1 MFTTAEEVMN
11 AVPYEGVTEDMV
23 RHAQFIIETFVGRS
37 ESEIDNPRD
46 QAKMRRAVIAQTVYM
61 KDNPD
66 ISFNQISVSSI
77 SRGDGLTV
85 FRAGDFASPFIAPVA
100 LMALGGLSWMRSR
113 SVPFG
118 RIHQRAPY
126 RTWRED

>member
-1 MFTTAEEVMN
+1 MFTTAEEVME
-11 AVPYEGVTEDMV
+11 VTPYADVSEDMV

-37 ESEIDNPRD
+37 ESEIEHPRD

-77 SRGDGLTV
+77 SRGDGMTV

-118 RIHQRAPY
+118 RIHQRPPVY
-126 RTWRED
+126 EWRRD